1 VAELDGGPTGSLQDG
16 LVLITGAGSGIGRA
30 IALEAAG
37 AGASVAIND
46 IDEERAHE
54 TREAVEAAGGKAA
67 VVAGDVSTPDGAQS
81 VVTAAV
87 GQLGGL
93 TALANNVGLVRGG
106 PLETLDP
113 NDWHFVFKV
122 DLDSALYCSQAALTA
137 LRESNG
143 CIVNTSSLVAY
154 FPAPGAGAY
163 NAAKAALS
171 SLTEQMALEWGP
183 SGVRV
188 NAVAP
193 GLVSGTRFSASS
205 TDETV
210 QAKRQPIVPLRRTGR
225 AEDVAPVVVFLM
237 SDAARYVTGQVI
249 RVDGGLGVALQTFIP

>member
-1 VAELDGGPTGSLQDG
+1 MGDLQGGTV
-16 LVLITGAGSGIGRA
+16 LVTGAGSGIGRA
-30 IALEAAG
+30 IALEAAA
-37 AGASVAIND
+37 AGAMVAVND
-46 IDEERAHE
+46 LDAERATE
-54 TREAVEAAGGKAA
+54 TCAA
-67 VVAGDVSTPDGAQS
+67 VVAAGGAALAVPGDVSTRDGAQA
-81 VVTAAV
+81 VVGAAIDR
-87 GQLGGL
+87 LGGL

-106 PLETLDP
+106 PLETLAAS
-113 NDWHFVFKV
+113 DWHFVFKV
-122 DLDSALYCSQAALTA
+122 DLDSALFCSQAALGA
-137 LRESNG
+137 LRASHG

-205 TDETV
+205 TDEAV
-210 QAKRQPIVPLRRTGR
+210 QAKRQPVVPLRRTGR

-249 RVDGGLGVALQTFIP
+249 RVDGGLGIALQTFIP

>member
-1 VAELDGGPTGSLQDG
+1 MTPLREGRV
-16 LVLITGAGSGIGRA
+16 LVTGAGSGIGRA
-30 IALEAAG
+30 IALEAAV

-46 IDEERAHE
+46 IDAERANE
-54 TREAVEAAGGKAA
+54 TRVAVADAGGEAV
-67 VVAGDVSTPDGAQS
+67 VVPGDVSTRDGAEA
-81 VVTAAV
+81 VVRSAIHE
-87 GQLGGL
+87 LGGL

-106 PLETLDP
+106 PLEALSED
-113 NDWHFVFKV
+113 DWHFVFNV
-122 DLDSALYCSQAALTA
+122 DLDSALFCSQAALPE
-137 LRESNG
+137 LRRLRG

-205 TDETV
+205 TDEAV

-237 SDAARYVTGQVI
+237 TDAARYVTGQVI
-249 RVDGGLGVALQTFIP
+249 RVDGGLGIALQTFIP

>member
-1 VAELDGGPTGSLQDG
+1 MGDLGGHRV
-16 LVLITGAGSGIGRA
+16 LVTGAGSGIGRA
-30 IALEAAG
+30 IALEAAA
-37 AGASVAIND
+37 AGATIAIND
-46 IDEERAHE
+46 IDAERAHAS
-54 TREAVEAAGGKAA
+54 RDAVVDAGGEAV
-67 VVAGDVSTPDGAQS
+67 VVPGDVATPDGARA
-81 VVTAAV
+81 VVGATID
-87 GQLGGL
+87 QLGGL

-106 PLETLDP
+106 PLESLRAE
-113 NDWHFVFKV
+113 DWRFVFQV
-122 DLDSALYCSQAALTA
+122 DVDSALFCSQAALAT
-137 LRESNG
+137 LRASQG

-205 TDETV
+205 TDEAV
-210 QAKRQPIVPLRRTGR
+210 QAKRQAVVPLRRTGR

-249 RVDGGLGVALQTFIP
+249 RVDGGLGIALQTFIP

>member
-1 VAELDGGPTGSLQDG
+1 MGDLEGGRV
-16 LVLITGAGSGIGRA
+16 LVTGAGSGIGRA
-30 IALEAAG
+30 IAHAAASAG
-37 AGASVAIND
+37 ARVAIND
-46 IDEERAHE
+46 IDAARAKE
-54 TREAVEAAGGKAA
+54 TCDVVNASGGDAVAVPGDVATTDGARA
-67 VVAGDVSTPDGAQS
+67 VVAGAVERLGA
-81 VVTAAV
+81 
-87 GQLGGL
+87 L

-106 PLETLDP
+106 PLESLDVD
-113 NDWHFVFKV
+113 DWRFVFRV
-122 DLDSALYCSQAALTA
+122 DLDSALFCSQAALPS
-137 LRESNG
+137 LRASRG

-205 TDETV
+205 TDEAV
-210 QAKRQPIVPLRRTGR
+210 QAMRQPIVPLRRTGR

>member
-1 VAELDGGPTGSLQDG
+1 MGALQGGR
-16 LVLITGAGSGIGRA
+16 VLITGAGSGIGRA
-30 IALEAAG
+30 IALEAAS
-37 AGASVAIND
+37 AGATVAIND
-46 IDEERAHE
+46 IDADRANE
-54 TREAVEAAGGKAA
+54 TRDAVVGAGGEAVVIQGDVASRDGASA
-67 VVAGDVSTPDGAQS
+67 VVGA
-81 VVTAAV
+81 AIRE
-87 GQLGGL
+87 LGGL

-106 PLETLDP
+106 PLETLGVD
-113 NDWHFVFKV
+113 DWHFVFNV
-122 DLDSALYCSQAALTA
+122 DLDSALFCSQVALPA
-137 LRESNG
+137 LRESRG

-205 TDETV
+205 TDDAV